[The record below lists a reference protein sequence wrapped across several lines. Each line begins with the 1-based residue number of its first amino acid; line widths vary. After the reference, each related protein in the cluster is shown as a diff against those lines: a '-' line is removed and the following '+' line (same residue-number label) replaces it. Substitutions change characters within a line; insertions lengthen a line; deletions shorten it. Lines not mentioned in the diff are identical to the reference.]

1 MPAQANLKTNTK
13 INSKIKLIE
22 TAIDL
27 VRLSSYTDVGV
38 NEICRK
44 AGVTKGAFYHHF
56 KSKAALYAEAAAYKK
71 SNEALMLNSFLAD
84 KHEPLKKLNNMISYV
99 YYKGFQNTET
109 QNKRV
114 SGCPFFTAGA
124 INSGTDDLICEAS
137 KDYVEGEVGYW
148 IRVITDLAHNDF
160 IEKPTDIP
168 QLARM
173 VYQYVN
179 GVLTYSRIFNDEQMM
194 KADLEAGIYRFL
206 RVV

>member
-1 MPAQANLKTNTK
+1 MAAKT
-13 INSKIKLIE
+13 NSKIRLIE

-27 VRLSSYTDVGV
+27 VRMSSYSDVGV
-38 NEICRK
+38 NEICNK

-71 SNEALMLNSFLAD
+71 SNEELVLNALLAD
-84 KHEPLKKLNNMISYV
+84 KHAPLKKLNNMIGYV
-99 YYKGFQNTET
+99 YYKGFQDTET
-109 QNKRV
+109 KNKRV

-124 INSGTDDLICEAS
+124 INSSNDDLICEAS

-148 IRVITDLAHNDF
+148 RRVITDLADSNLIDRP
-160 IEKPTDIP
+160 EDIT

-173 VYQYVN
+173 VYQYAN
-179 GVLTYSRIFNDEQMM
+179 GVLTYSRIFDDEQMM

-206 RVV
+206 HINMAA